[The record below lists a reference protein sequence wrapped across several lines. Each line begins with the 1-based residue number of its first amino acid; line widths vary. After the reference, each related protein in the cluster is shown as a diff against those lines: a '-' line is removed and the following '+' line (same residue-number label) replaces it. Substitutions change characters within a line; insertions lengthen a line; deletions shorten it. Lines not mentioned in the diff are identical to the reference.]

1 MLYGYSHLATSDN
14 THGRDDEAQ
23 QQQEVKTARPFS
35 VWLLTL
41 VLLLF
46 FTNVITL
53 LGCLYW
59 ASRRELSVES
69 DSRFRGHS
77 EFKQKSNC

>member
-1 MLYGYSHLATSDN
+1 MPYGYSHLATSDN
-14 THGRDDEAQ
+14 IHGQDDEDQ
-23 QQQEVKTARPFS
+23 QQQEVTTARPFS
-35 VWLLTL
+35 VRMLTL

-46 FTNVITL
+46 FTNAITL

-77 EFKQKSNC
+77 EYKEENK

>member
-1 MLYGYSHLATSDN
+1 MPYGYSHLTTSNN
-14 THGRDDEAQ
+14 THERDDEDP

-35 VWLLTL
+35 IWLLAL

-46 FTNVITL
+46 FTNAITL

-59 ASRRELSVES
+59 ASRRELSVGL
-69 DSRFRGHS
+69 DSRSRGHS
-77 EFKQKSNC
+77 EYKK

>member
-1 MLYGYSHLATSDN
+1 MPYGYSHLATSDN
-14 THGRDDEAQ
+14 IHGRDDEDQ
-23 QQQEVKTARPFS
+23 QQQEVTRTRPFS

-46 FTNVITL
+46 LTNTIAL

-59 ASRRELSVES
+59 TSRRELSVES
-69 DSRFRGHS
+69 DSRFRGHLEYKEGS
-77 EFKQKSNC
+77 K